1 MAVAADARAEIQGRL
16 VDLDGNAA
24 PERQADAAYAIAKLT
39 AHRAADA
46 AANRKAVAEVGCIM
60 PLVALLSARDSR
72 VQEGAARALLNLS
85 IENAANTRKIVRA
98 RDGVENVVGLLRAG
112 EKGVRRF
119 GTLLLSMLTH
129 DADGPSAIVAATGE
143 KLLVQ
148 ELLENESPVPELKAL
163 CGVAHHDERA
173 SLAIADGVTH
183 HHTFTDHQSVH
194 SPCLLRLLELLRG
207 PVPQVEWSVHLL
219 YNLAHSSADIA
230 RRISAAGGEAALEE
244 VSELP
249 GDAVANARMYAMRTK
264 DVLAKEAPAG
274 PKPAADVGALSSIKQ
289 QFEQMKQ
296 ERDAA
301 QAEAVL
307 LRQQLEAYQAGAPA
321 TPLTPLPGLPLVDT
335 SVGAMTPVPVTPV
348 PVTPVPSAAPP
359 ATPRDAMRQTMEL
372 LDRLQPMVENLR
384 VVVNDGSKTV
394 AQVDDAVQAALT
406 ELDEGVASVARFE
419 RDLRLSGPEGGQY
432 VSQLAAAKQGLE
444 GLREEVAELAAETED
459 TVDAA
464 NAEDNLAI
472 LELAEMLQSLMKAAQ
487 SH

>member
-1 MAVAADARAEIQGRL
+1 MAADARAEIQGRL

-46 AANRKAVAEVGCIM
+46 GANRKAVAEVGCIM
-60 PLVALLSARDSR
+60 PLIALLSARDGR

-85 IENAANTRKIVRA
+85 IENAANTRKIVGS
-98 RDGVENVVGLLRAG
+98 RDGVENVVGLLRAA
-112 EKGVRRF
+112 KPGVRRF

-129 DADGPSAIVAATGE
+129 DADGASAIVAAGGE

-183 HHTFTDHQSVH
+183 HHTFADGVTH
-194 SPCLLRLLELLRG
+194 SPCLLRLLDLLRG

-230 RRISAAGGEAALEE
+230 RRLSAAGGEAVLEE
-244 VSELP
+244 VSALP

-264 DVLAKEAPAG
+264 DLLAREAPAG
-274 PKPAADVGALSSIKQ
+274 PTPAADSGALSSLKQ
-289 QFEQMKQ
+289 KVEQLVQ

-301 QAEAVL
+301 QAEVAVL
-307 LRQQLEAYQAGAPA
+307 KEQLAACQAGAPSTPLA
-321 TPLTPLPGLPLVDT
+321 PLTPLPGVPMVDT
-335 SVGAMTPVPVTPV
+335 SVGAMTPMPVTPV

-419 RDLRLSGPEGGQY
+419 RDLRLSGPEGEQY